1 MSVVVTV
8 PAPDGDVEFTIGRPG
23 VRIYVNLLKFV
34 SHLLTGG
41 YEQAVRKMAGV
52 LAAGGEVNDSMLL
65 VYAVDQLEERDILR
79 LAALLLHYEDEEEGI
94 KFVREAGFD
103 LAWFSD
109 ALAANLEQV
118 DVAAIAK
125 NLQRAAAAVN
135 LGGKQTPAP

>member
-8 PAPDGDVEFTIGRPG
+8 PTLDGEVEFTIGRPG
-23 VRIYVNLLKFV
+23 VRVYVNLLKFV

-52 LAAGGEVNDSMLL
+52 LAAGGEVDDSMLF
-65 VYAVDQLEERDILR
+65 VYAIDQLTERDILR

-94 KFVREAGFD
+94 EFVQEVGFD
-103 LAWFSD
+103 LVWFSD

-118 DVAAIAK
+118 DVKAIAK
-125 NLQRAAAAVN
+125 NLRRAADAVQ
-135 LGGKQTPAP
+135 LGS

>member
-1 MSVVVTV
+1 MSVVVMV
-8 PAPDGDVEFTIGRPG
+8 PTPDGKVEFTIGRPG

-34 SHLLTGG
+34 SHLLTSG

-52 LAAGGEVNDSMLL
+52 LAAGGEVNDSMLV
-65 VYAVDQLEERDILR
+65 VYAIDQLTERDILR
-79 LAALLLHYEDEEEGI
+79 LAALLLHHEDEQEGI
-94 KFVREAGFD
+94 EFVQEAGFD

-125 NLQRAAAAVN
+125 NLRRAAAAVQ
-135 LGGKQTPAP
+135 LSGKKTTAP